1 MKTNFFFFALSAFLL
16 TGCMDTYYLKN
27 YKSPKEF
34 YDFVNQKA
42 DDRSVDIKMKSGK
55 TYETDI
61 LKINNDS
68 TFINQPITK
77 IKEGNQTSFS
87 KSEIKN
93 IEYIKF
99 NPSGA
104 GNTAEITFTSG
115 KKILVQDLMSQ
126 NDSVFINSQVPI
138 VYLTNEMVS
147 IPTSE
152 VKMISYNNR
161 LKGMAEYAGI
171 GFITGLL
178 VGIEND
184 ANLPPLPYMGGGPE
198 PGLGTAF
205 LAVLGTL
212 GGTLIGPA
220 IGSTQEFIFAENPA
234 QKGWSAIGIIG
245 GIGVNG
251 INSSL
256 DYNTNYTKG
265 GITKYIYG
273 GFAVWSFNK
282 NISLRAELIKTTKGG
297 SYKTSYNKNYFDVS
311 YISTVYLN
319 YLEIPVLFQYTFP
332 EIYFRPRFY
341 VGPALSIFLN
351 GNIDN
356 VPGEH
361 SFPDYSLRYNRDLS
375 SNEIKSPDIN
385 IILGAGINLRRH
397 ITFDVRYDFGLRSIS
412 SSLFDG
418 QAANLKLNAIS
429 IIMGYEF

>member
-55 TYETDI
+55 IYESDI

-68 TFINQPITK
+68 TYIYQPITK
-77 IKEGNQTSFS
+77 LKEGNQTSFS
-87 KSEIKN
+87 RSEIKD
-93 IEYIKF
+93 IEYKKF
-99 NPSGA
+99 NSSGV

-115 KKILVQDLMSQ
+115 KKILVQDLMSK
-126 NDSVFINSQVPI
+126 NDSVFINSQVP
-138 VYLTNEMVS
+138 VFYLTNEMVS

-152 VKMISYNNR
+152 IKIISYNNR

-178 VGIEND
+178 VGIESD
-184 ANLPPLPYMGGGPE
+184 ANLPALPYMGGGAE

-205 LAVLGTL
+205 SAVLVPLGGALIGLAV
-212 GGTLIGPA
+212 
-220 IGSTQEFIFAENPA
+220 GSTQEYQFVDNPVS
-234 QKGWSAIGIIG
+234 KGWSAIGIIG
-245 GIGVNG
+245 GIGING
-251 INSSL
+251 IKSSL
-256 DYNTNYTKG
+256 DNNTNYSKG
-265 GITKYIYG
+265 GIVKYIYG
-273 GFAVWSFNK
+273 GFVVWSFNK
-282 NISLRAELIKTTKGG
+282 NISLRAELFKTTKGG
-297 SYKTSYNKNYFDVS
+297 SYETSYSQNYFDVS

-341 VGPALSIFLN
+341 AGPALSLFLN
-351 GNIDN
+351 GSIDR
-356 VPGEH
+356 VPGNG
-361 SFPDYSLRYNRDLS
+361 SYPDYSIRYERDITG
-375 SNEIKSPDIN
+375 NEVNSPDIDL
-385 IILGAGINLRRH
+385 ILGTGINLKGH
-397 ITFDVRYDFGLRSIS
+397 ITIDVRYDWGFRSLS

-418 QAANLKLNAIS
+418 QAANLKQNAFS
-429 IIMGYEF
+429 IMMGYEF